1 MIAVT
6 RRDVLIGMSA
16 AVATGDRSRADAVQD
31 AVPGGA
37 SSDWTYA
44 SLKTLAEALRAR
56 RISAL
61 ELTDRVIERIERL
74 DRRINA
80 VVVRDFERARDAAR
94 AADTALSRGEAGA
107 LLGIPISVKES
118 FNVAGLPTTWGD
130 PRFRHF
136 MPKEDA
142 LVVSRVKKAG
152 AVIFGKTNVP
162 RWLSDWQS
170 YNDLYGTTRNPW
182 NLRLTPGG
190 SSGGS
195 AAALA
200 AGFGSLSLG
209 SDIGAS
215 LRAPAHYCGVCAH
228 TPSWGLVPRRGQAP
242 PGTEP
247 LPREIDLAVVGPMA
261 RSAADLRLAL
271 DVIAG
276 PDEEASGTAYRLV
289 FPPPRHDRLHSYRV
303 LIIDQHPLGPTSNA
317 VRMALERLSDRLA
330 RAGARVAHSSPV
342 LPDLARSAR
351 LYMRLLS
358 AYWGAGL
365 PPAAYDRLLGAAD
378 VLSPRDR
385 SLAAE
390 RARGAV
396 LSHRDWLDA
405 DLSRAELR
413 QRWREL
419 FREWDVVLCPAT
431 PTPAFPH
438 DHSLPIEARRLRVD
452 GKLWPYIDA
461 QLVWATV
468 ATTPGLPATVVPTGP
483 ANSGLPIG
491 VQIIGPSLED
501 ATTLGFAE
509 LLEREFGGFAPPPGY
524 A

>member
-1 MIAVT
+1 M
-6 RRDVLIGMSA
+6 
-16 AVATGDRSRADAVQD
+16 
-31 AVPGGA
+31 
-37 SSDWTYA
+37 
-44 SLKTLAEALRAR
+44 
-56 RISAL
+56 
-61 ELTDRVIERIERL
+61 
-74 DRRINA
+74 
-80 VVVRDFERARDAAR
+80 
-94 AADTALSRGEAGA
+94 
-107 LLGIPISVKES
+107 
-118 FNVAGLPTTWGD
+118 
-130 PRFRHF
+130 
-136 MPKEDA
+136 
-142 LVVSRVKKAG
+142 
-152 AVIFGKTNVP
+152 
-162 RWLSDWQS
+162 
-170 YNDLYGTTRNPW
+170 
-182 NLRLTPGG
+182 
-190 SSGGS
+190 
-195 AAALA
+195 
-200 AGFGSLSLG
+200 
-209 SDIGAS
+209 
-215 LRAPAHYCGVCAH
+215 
-228 TPSWGLVPRRGQAP
+228 PRRGQAP

-365 PPAAYDRLLGAAD
+365 PPAAYDRLLGAAE

-483 ANSGLPIG
+483 AELRPADRRTDHRPLPRRCHYAWLCRIAGARIRRLRAAAGLCLKNSIDLRHLHGPQGQLVRRPPDWG
-491 VQIIGPSLED
+491 CYSRSCPCRNLNSNVVMATVSLCSPTSSMQIR
-501 ATTLGFAE
+501 TQ
-509 LLEREFGGFAPPPGY
+509 
-524 A
+524 